1 MFVKLLT
8 GKRAGEIQEMKYAD
22 AVPMLAE
29 GRAVLAFPDPPAA
42 PATPAEL
49 EIKSEASA
57 KPRSGRKAE
66 KAKK

>member
-8 GKRAGEIQEMKYAD
+8 GKRAGQIQEMKYAD

-29 GRAVLAFPDPPAA
+29 GRAVLAFPEPSSA

-49 EIKSEASA
+49 EIKSDTKQRA
-57 KPRSGRKAE
+57 GRKAE